1 MNNTNITLDFD
12 IIELLKSKNLSLEE
26 LGLYGMLWAISDK
39 SLILHNITELA
50 KLGNCGTDK
59 VSGLIKKLIEKKLLI
74 EWRITQRIYF
84 FRILSPDEDY
94 NTAKMEFK
102 NGSYISQQN

>member
-1 MNNTNITLDFD
+1 MNNANITPDFD
-12 IIELLKSKNLSLEE
+12 IIELLKSKKLSLDE
-26 LGLYGMLWAISDK
+26 LGLYVMLWAISDK

-74 EWRITQRIYF
+74 ERRINQRIYF
-84 FRILSPDEDY
+84 FKVIRPDENY
-94 NTAKMEFK
+94 ETAKMEFLK
-102 NGSYISQQN
+102 L

>member
-1 MNNTNITLDFD
+1 MIMNNANITPDFD
-12 IIELLKSKNLSLEE
+12 IIELLKSKKLSLDE
-26 LGLYGMLWAISDK
+26 LGLYVMLWAISDK

-74 EWRITQRIYF
+74 ERRINQRIYF
-84 FRILSPDEDY
+84 FKVIRPDENY
-94 NTAKMEFK
+94 ETAKMEFLK
-102 NGSYISQQN
+102 L